1 MIRNFKNE
9 DLDDIMQIWLE
20 ENVRA
25 HNFISKSYWMDSF
38 NLVKEMIPKAEIYV
52 YEVDGE
58 IIGFAGV
65 EDNYLEGIFVK
76 DGYKSQGIGRMLL
89 REIKDSRNTLALK
102 VYQKNIK
109 AVRFYERERFIIL
122 QESVDEDTYERE
134 FIMVWKKEEDI

>member
-9 DLDDIMQIWLE
+9 DLDEIMQIWLE
-20 ENVRA
+20 ENIRA

-109 AVRFYERERFIIL
+109 AVRFYEREKFIIL

-134 FIMVWKKEEDI
+134 FIMAWKKEEDI